1 MFWCTIYIFI
11 YFDIFLE
18 DTSAFCPK
26 PQFWFSGDIGPLF
39 QSPGLSSHLHASS
52 PACKRFLRFTYSVT
66 PGDLLVGSMA
76 AESFYPYTCILI
88 LVGCLT
94 VCDKDTL
101 PNELCQLSSE
111 VFTYSPSDSHIND
124 SRYPFNLMMNLL

>member
-1 MFWCTIYIFI
+1 MFWCTIYLLI
-11 YFDIFLE
+11 YFNIFLE

-26 PQFWFSGDIGPLF
+26 PQFWFSGDIGPVF

-52 PACKRFLRFTYSVT
+52 PACKRFLRFNFGVT
-66 PGDLLVGSMA
+66 PDDLLVGSMA

-88 LVGCLT
+88 LVGFLT
-94 VCDKDTL
+94 VCDKDTV

-111 VFTYSPSDSHIND
+111 SFTYRPSGSHIND
-124 SRYPFNLMMNLL
+124 SRYPFNLILNLL